1 MTNDQPLTILIIS
14 GATGRTAAQVVN
26 SALAQFD
33 EPNVRIVKKTN
44 VRSARSAAKIV
55 RDHAGEDEDVV
66 ICHSLVTPGVRDA
79 VLDEAK
85 RRMIPAVD
93 ILGRVL
99 AVLADHL
106 GVAPHREPGL
116 SYKLQ
121 KGHFDRIDAVSFTLD
136 HDDGA
141 GLGDLEKADV
151 VLVGVSRVSKSVTC
165 FYLGYRG
172 IRAANVPLIPGHDPP
187 EQLLAIPREIVI
199 ALTVNPNRLQSIR
212 DARRHAMGA
221 GELDHYVDR
230 RAIHEELRYAER
242 LAKKHGWRS
251 IDVSYMAVE
260 EVARTVLR
268 MVGR

>member
-1 MTNDQPLTILIIS
+1 M
-14 GATGRTAAQVVN
+14 
-26 SALAQFD
+26 
-33 EPNVRIVKKTN
+33 NVSNRI
-44 VRSARSAAKIV
+44 RLPR
-55 RDHAGEDEDVV
+55 
-66 ICHSLVTPGVRDA
+66 P
-79 VLDEAK
+79 
-85 RRMIPAVD
+85 RRN
-93 ILGRVL
+93 
-99 AVLADHL
+99 
-106 GVAPHREPGL
+106 
-116 SYKLQ
+116 
-121 KGHFDRIDAVSFTLD
+121 FNF
-136 HDDGA
+136 
-141 GLGDLEKADV
+141 
-151 VLVGVSRVSKSVTC
+151 
-165 FYLGYRG
+165 RG